1 MIYIVAYNQ
10 LKPQLQRVLGKD
22 IRCIVMGYPLEEG
35 YELTRLT
42 FPDLEPVTLVCGTDV
57 RSKLLLLTL
66 VNNFPKPINIIELK
80 GVYTHFSPLAVS
92 DSELST
98 CCENAYHLS
107 NNLRRELNEE
117 YSNLPNCKYF
127 RIYHDKIYPLFE
139 NEIDE
144 FIIHQVRKPMDI
156 RCAVG
161 LCMGNAPCGWPITD
175 TFYYKQICRLIKR
188 DSLKVLP
195 SDLLQ

>member
-92 DSELST
+92 
-98 CCENAYHLS
+98 
-107 NNLRRELNEE
+107 
-117 YSNLPNCKYF
+117 F
-127 RIYHDKIYPLFE
+127 
-139 NEIDE
+139 
-144 FIIHQVRKPMDI
+144 
-156 RCAVG
+156 
-161 LCMGNAPCGWPITD
+161 
-175 TFYYKQICRLIKR
+175 KQ
-188 DSLKVLP
+188 
-195 SDLLQ
+195 